1 MIGRKVL
8 RIAAADALF
17 AVFHGKMRTVISLLS
32 VEGGPRRGGIFV
44 GGWINLVGHDGVGRM
59 KTL

>member
-8 RIAAADALF
+8 CIAAADALF
-17 AVFHGKMRTVISLLS
+17 AVFHGRMRTVISLLS
-32 VEGGPRRGGIFV
+32 VEEGPRRRGICV
-44 GGWINLVGHDGVGRM
+44 GRWINLVGHDGVRRM